1 MNARLAAT
9 LPCLTV
15 LLFVALSACSTLP
28 INDPLPPTVSV
39 DQIRLGKFTLR
50 NQEVNLRLK
59 VENPNRFDLPLQLL
73 SFTVNVEGDELAK
86 GLSDQAVT
94 IPASGEALLDISLS
108 SSRLFKFVVAYLQ
121 DLTQGKTETGY
132 TVTGF
137 VKLANWP
144 QRIPFDVDG
153 VLEAPDE
160 LTQNNGG

>member
-1 MNARLAAT
+1 MNVKLAARLS
-9 LPCLTV
+9 CLT
-15 LLFVALSACSTLP
+15 LLLLVALSACSTLP
-28 INDPLPPTVSV
+28 TSDPLPPTVSV
-39 DQIRLGKFTLR
+39 DRIRLGKFTLR

-59 VENPNRFDLPLQLL
+59 VENPNSFDLPLQLL

-86 GLSDQAVT
+86 GISDQAVT
-94 IPASGEALLDISLS
+94 IPASSEALLDISMS

-160 LTQNNGG
+160 LIQNTGG